1 MRKKTRKNIH
11 FSINQRSFHFND
23 YLETNQKLKN
33 KNHKLISDDRIYI
46 LFFSFVSLILV
57 FSLKITLI
65 SIQKTDFSKTKN
77 SSTHFVSARRDIVD
91 RNGELL
97 ARNIQ
102 TYHAGIRSNLVKD
115 KKKFLVKVKLAFPEL
130 NNKVLIS
137 NLNKKKYFYL
147 KKRLTDLQR
156 EKLWKLGEKGIIF
169 EPFQTRVYPHAGLYS
184 HIIGQTDY
192 DNYGISGVE
201 NYFDNFLRNRK
212 NISIP
217 LKLSLD
223 TNIQFLIKSELEK
236 ALDIFQAKGA
246 ASILMDSDNGEVLSL
261 VSLPDFDP
269 NKRENIKDK
278 NYINKIT
285 KGVYELGSVFKTFTL
300 AAALDENLIEVDT
313 KFIDLE
319 KSIDCGKN
327 TIREYDKKIP
337 KDLTAEEI
345 LIRSG
350 NIGSVRIGQKIG
362 VEKFKQFLTKINL
375 INKIEFDID
384 EIGIPIPFKWGKCKL
399 ATTSFGHGITTTPL
413 QLAKGY
419 AIVTNGGFDVN
430 PTIIKKK
437 SKKLIKY
444 KKRVLKENVSKKIN
458 PILRKIVTSKE
469 GTANLA
475 DVKGYEIGGKTGTAE
490 KIVSGTYSN
499 QKKINTFASV
509 FPISNPEFVLVVIL
523 DEPKINSE
531 YIYNYRDG
539 SNFKLKGSPRNT
551 SGWTSVEATGHI
563 IEKIGPILATKYIE
577 IN

>member
-1 MRKKTRKNIH
+1 MNRLYSNIDPK
-11 FSINQRSFHFND
+11 SYVN
-23 YLETNQKLKN
+23 
-33 KNHKLISDDRIYI
+33 
-46 LFFSFVSLILV
+46 
-57 FSLKITLI
+57 
-65 SIQKTDFSKTKN
+65 DFSTKRSKSNINIEFNRVALIFFIFFIIYLIYSIHLIHLGSRANALDPYKSLDVGGPLNRADIIDINGKYLAKTV
-77 SSTHFVSARRDIVD
+77 SST
-91 RNGELL
+91 
-97 ARNIQ
+97 NI
-102 TYHAGIRSNLVKD
+102 GIKPSE
-115 KKKFLVKVKLAFPEL
+115 A
-130 NNKVLIS
+130 I
-137 NLNKKKYFYL
+137 NKKKLLLNLKYIFPDKNFNEIENKFKKNKFFYL
-147 KKRLTDLQR
+147 
-156 EKLWKLGEKGIIF
+156 EKNISDEKYEQLMKLGDKSIKPEKKIL
-169 EPFQTRVYPHAGLYS
+169 RVYPQKNLFS
-184 HIIGQTDY
+184 HLIGQIDI
-192 DNYGISGVE
+192 DNIGISGIE
-201 NYFDNFLRNRK
+201 KSKNNLLRETK
-212 NISIP
+212 IP
-217 LKLSLD
+217 LQLTLD
-223 TNIQFLIKSELEK
+223 SDIQFLVRKEL
-236 ALDIFQAKGA
+236 LRFNNIFQTKGSA
-246 ASILMDSDNGEVLSL
+246 AILMNIDNGNILSL

-300 AAALDENLIEVDT
+300 AAALDENLIDVDT

-490 KIVSGTYSN
+490 KIVSGIYSN